1 MTLIFL
7 FIGTWIV
14 MFLNTMII
22 ADAIKG
28 STLYDIN
35 NDKYDDNDYNR

>member
-1 MTLIFL
+1 MTTLLI
-7 FIGTWIV
+7 IGLVITWAM
-14 MFLNTMII
+14 MFSCACII

-35 NDKYDDNDYNR
+35 NDDDDND

>member
-1 MTLIFL
+1 MTYL
-7 FIGTWIV
+7 FIGTWIM
-14 MFLNTMII
+14 MFLCAMII

-35 NDKYDDNDYNR
+35 NDDDDT